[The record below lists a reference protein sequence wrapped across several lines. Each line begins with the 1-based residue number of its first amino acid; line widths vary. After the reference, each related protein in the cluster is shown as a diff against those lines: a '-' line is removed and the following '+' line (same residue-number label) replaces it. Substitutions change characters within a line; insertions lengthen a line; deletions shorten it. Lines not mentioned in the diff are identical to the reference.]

1 MWRMAAFAGVAWLGV
16 MVLWCPGCGRGKE
29 GQSPAATAPNAQH
42 AAQATPGGPAQAV
55 QPAALEGPAAAVYEF
70 LSAIRAGD
78 DQKATLLLSELARK
92 RWADKGIPLSPPASD
107 TARFSVGQVEYVGP
121 DGARVAATW
130 TDLDENQQ
138 PRTDHALWMVR
149 REAPGWRI
157 VGVAATVFEGE
168 PPLLLDFEDPDE
180 VLRQQQWVEEE
191 LRRRAWQSELQAR
204 RAGNSENL
212 PPR

>member
-1 MWRMAAFAGVAWLGV
+1 MLRIAAVTVRAGLGLL
-16 MVLWCPGCGRGKE
+16 VLWCGGCGGGNER
-29 GQSPAATAPNAQH
+29 QSPAADRIAQGNGSSAASGTAP
-42 AAQATPGGPAQAV
+42 AA

-70 LSAIRAGD
+70 LDAIRTGD
-78 DQKATLLLSELARK
+78 DQKATAMLSELARR

-107 TARFSVGQVEYVGP
+107 TARFSVGQVEYIGP

-138 PRTDHALWMVR
+138 PRTDRAVWMVR

-157 VGVAATVFEGE
+157 AGVAATVFEGE

-191 LRRRAWQSELQAR
+191 LRRRAWEAELQAR

-212 PPR
+212 PRR